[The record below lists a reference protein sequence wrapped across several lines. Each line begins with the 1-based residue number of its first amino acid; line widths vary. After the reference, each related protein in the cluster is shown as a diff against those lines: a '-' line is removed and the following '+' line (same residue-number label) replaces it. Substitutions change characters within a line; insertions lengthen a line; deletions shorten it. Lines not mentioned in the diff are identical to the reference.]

1 MTEAATVLL
10 VLFSVSVFLAP
21 AFDAYSN
28 AVTEIATGDSK
39 FD

>member
-1 MTEAATVLL
+1 MKLRLISSAVA
-10 VLFSVSVFLAP
+10 FAVSVFLAP